1 MEKFEVGLLYQLTS
15 LHNSITFS
23 FCPIINN
30 TPIINS
36 KELQY
41 GE

>member
-1 MEKFEVGLLYQLTS
+1 MEKFEVGLLHQLTS

-23 FCPIINN
+23 FCSIINN
-30 TPIINS
+30 TSIINS
-36 KELQY
+36 KEFQY